1 MERRMERGLE
11 EDLLKVVGARLRR
24 DYTLTEAA
32 LPEPIARGL
41 AKLQRAEQAAEL
53 QRHEK
58 SPSEN

>member
-1 MERRMERGLE
+1 MEREFE

-24 DYTLTEAA
+24 DYAVQESA

-41 AKLQRAEQAAEL
+41 ANLQRAEQAAEL
-53 QRHEK
+53 QRHQK